1 MEDLLLAVHVLAGIL
16 FIGPVAVTTSLFPRF
31 ALQTA
36 TGAQAERGGLDVA
49 RLLHRITRTY
59 GILALAVPIV
69 GLGLAAVQG
78 RLGEIWIT
86 IAMVLT
92 AVAGGL
98 LALRIVPAQRDALAG
113 ALDGPGVR
121 MLRVLTGG
129 FNLLWVVVVVLMI
142 VRPGAE

>member
-1 MEDLLLAVHVLAGIL
+1 MEDILLAVHVVAGIL

-31 ALQTA
+31 ASRPA
-36 TGAQAERGGLDVA
+36 AGPSAEAGAAVVA
-49 RLLHRITRTY
+49 RVLHRITRTY
-59 GILALAVPIV
+59 GILALAVPLV

-98 LALRIVPAQRDALAG
+98 LALRIVPAQRDALAETLDAQG
-113 ALDGPGVR
+113 ARV
-121 MLRVLTGG
+121 LRVLTGV
-129 FNLLWVVVVVLMI
+129 FNVLWVVVVVLMI

>member
-1 MEDLLLAVHVLAGIL
+1 MEDILLAVHVLAGIL

-31 ALQTA
+31 ALRSA
-36 TGAQAERGGLDVA
+36 NGAPTESGGADVA
-49 RLLHRITRTY
+49 RVLHRITRTY
-59 GILALAVPIV
+59 GVLALVVPLV

-98 LALRIVPAQRDALAG
+98 LALRIVPAQRDALAA
-113 ALDGPGVR
+113 ALDPQGAR
-121 MLRVLTGG
+121 SLRVLTGV
-129 FNLLWVVVVVLMI
+129 FNLLWAVVVVLMI